1 MCLHQLIWHVGI
13 RTRRWLHSLAS
24 LHIKLA
30 QYPLYLPDIQ
40 QNKTKELANFLTTNL
55 LLPLYGH
62 FLIQSI
68 PNSGY
73 RVLSSDSQKNI
84 GKGENK
90 PLTVKSFIV
99 TSILDNSLFFFCPG
113 TKCAK
118 DIIWI
123 YHKIN
128 CFFLKT
134 EVSLKRLVGWIEFIY
149 LVHNSRFR
157 LSESI
162 QTDCISQLI
171 FSEIRKLK
179 KTNYLSCQ
187 KNVRVS
193 VRKRKKIIMQSK
205 LSCSVWINDET
216 IKMSIY
222 PLLFIIVSW
231 KCNSDIQL
239 LSRLI

>member
-99 TSILDNSLFFFCPG
+99 TSILDNSLFFLPWHQMCQRHNLNLSQNQLFFPQDRSILKETCRVN
-113 TKCAK
+113 
-118 DIIWI
+118 WI
-123 YHKIN
+123 YLT
-128 CFFLKT
+128 CT
-134 EVSLKRLVGWIEFIY
+134 
-149 LVHNSRFR
+149 
-157 LSESI
+157 
-162 QTDCISQLI
+162 
-171 FSEIRKLK
+171 
-179 KTNYLSCQ
+179 
-187 KNVRVS
+187 
-193 VRKRKKIIMQSK
+193 
-205 LSCSVWINDET
+205 
-216 IKMSIY
+216 
-222 PLLFIIVSW
+222 
-231 KCNSDIQL
+231 
-239 LSRLI
+239 

>member
-1 MCLHQLIWHVGI
+1 MA
-13 RTRRWLHSLAS
+13 TSLFS
-24 LHIKLA
+24 
-30 QYPLYLPDIQ
+30 QYPTVVIEFCPQTLKRTLEREKINPWLLNHSSWPWSWTILY
-40 QNKTKELANFLTTNL
+40 
-55 LLPLYGH
+55 
-62 FLIQSI
+62 
-68 PNSGY
+68 
-73 RVLSSDSQKNI
+73 
-84 GKGENK
+84 
-90 PLTVKSFIV
+90 
-99 TSILDNSLFFFCPG
+99 FFCPG

-171 FSEIRKLK
+171 FSERRKVK

-216 IKMSIY
+216 IKMSLY
-222 PLLFIIVSW
+222 PLQFIIVSW

>member
-1 MCLHQLIWHVGI
+1 MIGDVSKSHVSASVDLACRYKNKEVIAFSSFPPHQTCSVSPIF
-13 RTRRWLHSLAS
+13 TR
-24 LHIKLA
+24 
-30 QYPLYLPDIQ
+30 YIQ
-40 QNKTKELANFLTTNL
+40 QNKTKESANFLTTNL

-99 TSILDNSLFFFCPG
+99 TSILDNSLFFCPS

-134 EVSLKRLVGWIEFIY
+134 EVSLKRLVGWIEFI
-149 LVHNSRFR
+149 
-157 LSESI
+157 
-162 QTDCISQLI
+162 
-171 FSEIRKLK
+171 
-179 KTNYLSCQ
+179 
-187 KNVRVS
+187 
-193 VRKRKKIIMQSK
+193 
-205 LSCSVWINDET
+205 
-216 IKMSIY
+216 
-222 PLLFIIVSW
+222 
-231 KCNSDIQL
+231 
-239 LSRLI
+239 